1 MGGIFFGNDL
11 LKKGSDSEMM
21 NMLAMNFVVIFYCYY
36 QCYYIKIINYQ

>member
-21 NMLAMNFVVIFYCYY
+21 NMLAMNFVVIF
-36 QCYYIKIINYQ
+36 IVIINLIIL